1 MSIKEAIQLRS
12 DVAKMKFTAS
22 QNYGFGKMIWPNIEK
37 SRTDPDVGWM
47 VEHIIEESEKLD
59 GGVFFCTVGEVAK
72 PIVSG
77 SGLNGKELGVAVIQ
91 ALYDRLK

>member
-1 MSIKEAIQLRS
+1 MTIKEAIQLRS

-22 QNYGFGKMIWPNIEK
+22 QNYGFGKMVWPKIQQ
-37 SRTDPDVGWM
+37 SRSDPDVGWM
-47 VEHIIEESEKLD
+47 VEHIIEESQKLD
-59 GGVFFCTVGEVAK
+59 DGVFCCIVGEVAK
-72 PIVSG
+72 PIISG